1 MSFML
6 SVANKPTMLS
16 VIMLNIVMLNVVAP
30 NNDLKKFVIRFA
42 NSNPTVRAAS
52 QILIIVP
59 GMEVGSGKI
68 SLIRTVSTDER
79 TS

>member
-30 NNDLKKFVIRFA
+30 NNDRKKFIIRFS
-42 NSNPTVRAAS
+42 NSNNPTVRAAS
-52 QILIIVP
+52 QILILVP
-59 GMEVGSGKI
+59 GMEVGSGKKY
-68 SLIRTVSTDER
+68 L
-79 TS
+79 

>member
-6 SVANKPTMLS
+6 SVANKPARLS
-16 VIMLNIVMLNVVAP
+16 VIMLNVVMLKVMAP

-42 NSNPTVRAAS
+42 NSNNPTVRAAS

-59 GMEVGSGKI
+59 RMEVGSGKKY
-68 SLIRTVSTDER
+68 L
-79 TS
+79 